1 MLTQFSFPKKGE
13 RIKSKFPI
21 VNLCNGGTK
30 DFVELWEI
38 INLKTWTR
46 FSIRQTK
53 LLWINLKNYNQTC
66 SNNHLCKMTTCLRQQ
81 MPSLPKQ
88 SPIQSLLYKMTTCLT
103 WPVTN
108 FLVSQMKKTCL
119 KQPLKTLSREEMQ
132 NKHMEQ
138 CIKNKPLSDYI
149 YSIATL

>member
-1 MLTQFSFPKKGE
+1 MLSQFSFPKKGE
-13 RIKSKFPI
+13 RIKSKFPT

-81 MPSLPKQ
+81 MPSVPKQ
-88 SPIQSLLYKMTTCLT
+88 SPVQSLLYKMTTCLT

-108 FLVSQMKKTCL
+108 FCLPNEKNLSKTTTKNFIQRRNAKQTYGTMHKK
-119 KQPLKTLSREEMQ
+119 
-132 NKHMEQ
+132 
-138 CIKNKPLSDYI
+138 
-149 YSIATL
+149 